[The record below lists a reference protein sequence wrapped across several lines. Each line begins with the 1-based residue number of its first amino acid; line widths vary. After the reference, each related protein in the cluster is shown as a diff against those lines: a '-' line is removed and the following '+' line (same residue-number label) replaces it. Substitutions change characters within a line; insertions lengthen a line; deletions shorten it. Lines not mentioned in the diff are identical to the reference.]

1 MFAFCVIDNSTNEI
15 VDPGKIALE
24 EDWAKELCYCD
35 IEGFALTENGSLLLV
50 DECGKWVYCPPGRFT
65 YEISIR
71 A

>member
-1 MFAFCVIDNSTNEI
+1 MFTFCVIDNNTNEI
-15 VDPGKIALE
+15 ADPCKVAL

-35 IEGFALTENGSLLLV
+35 IEGFVVTENGSLLLA

-65 YEISIR
+65 CEFSIR